1 MEQVQTGAVRAL
13 DEVLVAIEE
22 QITRIRASAA

>member
-1 MEQVQTGAVRAL
+1 MEHVQTDAVRAF
-13 DEVLVAIEE
+13 DEVLVAVGE